1 MTTLPNRIAALIR
14 VWLGLSTPAVGSLT
28 PAHGWLLPAPD
39 AVRALRLARRAVPV
53 ASGCGR

>member
-1 MTTLPNRIAALIR
+1 MTILPSRIAAMIR
-14 VWLGLSTPAVGSLT
+14 VWLGLLTPAVGSLT

-39 AVRALRLARRAVPV
+39 AVRGLRLARRAVPV